1 MKTRFRD
8 VCNTHTPYKLSELH
22 ESSFPIRP
30 YCNAIMSVFVRE
42 WVLFSFVPAW
52 ALLHR
57 CSPIHTHTY
66 IEPRA
71 EQRKLVSD
79 TSVTPLITHPILIMS
94 VFVREW
100 VLFSFVPAW
109 ALLHRCSPIDTHIHR
124 GAQQR
129 PAGNGIVRYNTLT
142 TKSIQSH
149 KSTAY
154 AYTR

>member
-30 YCNAIMSVFVRE
+30 YCNA
-42 WVLFSFVPAW
+42 
-52 ALLHR
+52 
-57 CSPIHTHTY
+57 
-66 IEPRA
+66 
-71 EQRKLVSD
+71 
-79 TSVTPLITHPILIMS
+79 IMS